1 MDFKYPLGKVIN
13 LGSSSNGNAF
23 YIELYRKDYP
33 NPFRLLIE
41 CGFDFQELSKRLLN
55 KGISINDINAILV
68 THEHNDHSISVP
80 QLVARKKKV
89 YAPMTVFDKYKLS
102 SNIDSKYV
110 MENKT
115 EKGIA
120 DGIIVTGMELD
131 HENDDGSKTYNLG
144 YIITVDKWFNILFV
158 TDTKFIRYDLS
169 GYQFNVIFIEAN
181 NLHRVIHSALQNAQK
196 LENEIRNQLNN
207 SELDD
212 FERQELEL
220 IWSKKSYDKIHFNRV
235 LKSHMLVEK
244 TALTL
249 ATFDLTKTDIIY
261 LIHLSANTIINT
273 FEFKGIVKNKLI
285 ETEKYRKVYFIDKKD
300 NIKKMTYKPKL
311 AVAKRNGDWA

>member
-1 MDFKYPLGKVIN
+1 
-13 LGSSSNGNAF
+13 
-23 YIELYRKDYP
+23 
-33 NPFRLLIE
+33 
-41 CGFDFQELSKRLLN
+41 
-55 KGISINDINAILV
+55 
-68 THEHNDHSISVP
+68 
-80 QLVARKKKV
+80 
-89 YAPMTVFDKYKLS
+89 
-102 SNIDSKYV
+102 

-181 NLHRVIHSALQNAQK
+181 NLHRVIYSALQNAQQNHNK
-196 LENEIRNQLNN
+196 WEE
-207 SELDD
+207 
-212 FERQELEL
+212 
-220 IWSKKSYDKIHFNRV
+220 IHFNRV

>member
-23 YIELYRKDYP
+23 FIELYRKDYP

-89 YAPMTVFDKYKLS
+89 YAPMTVFEKYKLS

-181 NLHRVIHSALQNAQK
+181 NLHRVIYSALQNAQQNHNK
-196 LENEIRNQLNN
+196 WEE
-207 SELDD
+207 
-212 FERQELEL
+212 
-220 IWSKKSYDKIHFNRV
+220 IHFNRV

-285 ETEKYRKVYFIDKKD
+285 ETDKYRKVYFIDKKD

>member
-89 YAPMTVFDKYKLS
+89 YAPMTVFEKYKLS

-181 NLHRVIHSALQNAQK
+181 NLHRVIYSALQNAQQNHNK
-196 LENEIRNQLNN
+196 WEE
-207 SELDD
+207 
-212 FERQELEL
+212 
-220 IWSKKSYDKIHFNRV
+220 IHFNRV

>member
-89 YAPMTVFDKYKLS
+89 YAPMTVFEKYKLS

-181 NLHRVIHSALQNAQK
+181 NLHRVIYSALQNAQQNHNK
-196 LENEIRNQLNN
+196 WEE
-207 SELDD
+207 
-212 FERQELEL
+212 
-220 IWSKKSYDKIHFNRV
+220 IHFNRV

-285 ETEKYRKVYFIDKKD
+285 ETDKYRKVYFIDKKD

>member
-89 YAPMTVFDKYKLS
+89 YAPMTVFEKYKLS

-131 HENDDGSKTYNLG
+131 HENDDGSKTYNLV

-181 NLHRVIHSALQNAQK
+181 NLHRVIYSALQNAQQNHNK
-196 LENEIRNQLNN
+196 WEE
-207 SELDD
+207 
-212 FERQELEL
+212 
-220 IWSKKSYDKIHFNRV
+220 IHFNRV

>member
-89 YAPMTVFDKYKLS
+89 YAPMSVFEKYKLS

-144 YIITVDKWFNILFV
+144 YIITVEKWFNILFV

-181 NLHRVIHSALQNAQK
+181 NLHRVIYSALQNAQQNHNK
-196 LENEIRNQLNN
+196 WEE
-207 SELDD
+207 
-212 FERQELEL
+212 
-220 IWSKKSYDKIHFNRV
+220 IHFNRV

>member
-181 NLHRVIHSALQNAQK
+181 NLHRVIYSALQNAQQNHNK
-196 LENEIRNQLNN
+196 WEE
-207 SELDD
+207 
-212 FERQELEL
+212 
-220 IWSKKSYDKIHFNRV
+220 IHFNRV

>member
-89 YAPMTVFDKYKLS
+89 YAPMTVFEKYKLS

-181 NLHRVIHSALQNAQK
+181 NLHRVIYSALQNAQQNHNK
-196 LENEIRNQLNN
+196 WEE
-207 SELDD
+207 
-212 FERQELEL
+212 
-220 IWSKKSYDKIHFNRV
+220 IHFNRV

-249 ATFDLTKTDIIY
+249 ATFDLKKTDIIY

>member
-23 YIELYRKDYP
+23 FIELYRKDYP

-89 YAPMTVFDKYKLS
+89 YAPMTVFEKYKLS

-181 NLHRVIHSALQNAQK
+181 NLHRVIYSALQNAQQNHNK
-196 LENEIRNQLNN
+196 WEE
-207 SELDD
+207 
-212 FERQELEL
+212 
-220 IWSKKSYDKIHFNRV
+220 IHFNRV

>member
-23 YIELYRKDYP
+23 FIELYRKDYP

-181 NLHRVIHSALQNAQK
+181 NLHRVIYSALQKAQQNHNK
-196 LENEIRNQLNN
+196 WEE
-207 SELDD
+207 
-212 FERQELEL
+212 
-220 IWSKKSYDKIHFNRV
+220 IHFNRV

>member
-89 YAPMTVFDKYKLS
+89 YAPMTVFEKYKLS

-181 NLHRVIHSALQNAQK
+181 NLHRVIYSALQNAQQNHNK
-196 LENEIRNQLNN
+196 WEE
-207 SELDD
+207 
-212 FERQELEL
+212 
-220 IWSKKSYDKIHFNRV
+220 IHFNRV

-285 ETEKYRKVYFIDKKD
+285 ETDKYRKIYFIDKKD

>member
-23 YIELYRKDYP
+23 FIELYRKDYP

-89 YAPMTVFDKYKLS
+89 YAPMTVFEKYKLS

-181 NLHRVIHSALQNAQK
+181 NLHRVIYSALQNAQQNHNK
-196 LENEIRNQLNN
+196 WEE
-207 SELDD
+207 
-212 FERQELEL
+212 
-220 IWSKKSYDKIHFNRV
+220 IHFNRV

-285 ETEKYRKVYFIDKKD
+285 ETDKYRKIYFIDKKD

-311 AVAKRNGDWA
+311 AVAKRNRDWA

>member
-89 YAPMTVFDKYKLS
+89 YAPMTVFEKYKLS
-102 SNIDSKYV
+102 SNVDSKYV

-181 NLHRVIHSALQNAQK
+181 NLHRVIYSALQNAQQNHNK
-196 LENEIRNQLNN
+196 WEE
-207 SELDD
+207 
-212 FERQELEL
+212 
-220 IWSKKSYDKIHFNRV
+220 IHFNRV